1 MGGVTHRTIVD
12 ERLDS
17 LRQLTDERWT
27 THHES
32 HEQLARAL
40 AEYKSSANE
49 WRATLSDVRTG
60 SLSRTEHNAEY
71 KVLRTELEALIRT
84 LELRVAIV
92 ERLAQTA
99 SDREKTARDL
109 FASIRSIIV
118 VGFMVM
124 GGLITLFLFLE
135 RT

>member
-1 MGGVTHRTIVD
+1 M
-12 ERLDS
+12 
-17 LRQLTDERWT
+17 
-27 THHES
+27 
-32 HEQLARAL
+32 
-40 AEYKSSANE
+40 
-49 WRATLSDVRTG
+49 
-60 SLSRTEHNAEY
+60 
-71 KVLRTELEALIRT
+71 LRTELEALIRT